1 MQSARAR
8 PPAVATP
15 RRPVTSTSEGK
26 HSEHE
31 SQRSQ
36 PVRPVTARTWAKMA
50 DASPYLGGGA
60 MSTHNNELY
69 NRPSKGV
76 QPKPGYQP
84 LSARATVSAATPRQ
98 SALLQPQTTRRPE
111 QAIPAW
117 PLPRTNGIK
126 SVSAATDGPDTANTL
141 TASSGTR
148 LGESGE
154 SAITIRAASAA
165 HQRKS
170 SFMAA
175 SAGTLSEARV
185 ETVAVAEKKA
195 PTATILRSQSKTI
208 RDNPMRSKEPGSTLE
223 AALRNAIR
231 SNNRQGLR
239 NLLIQPGPFAAPLQC
254 RVQRHRGGMFKPCTF
269 SLLLEL
275 DGASLSGTPPTILTA
290 IKRKG
295 RGTAA
300 KYIISMEAGDL
311 SLHGPGLCGS
321 LHTNNLGTDFTLL
334 TEASSE
340 LGAVGFKRSSLGAK
354 GPRKMSVALPLLDPK
369 KDTPKARRPSL
380 DGTQP
385 LCTRLKDGNSKTEI
399 HLINKP
405 PKWNQM
411 LQAYCLNFGGRVTQA
426 SVKNFQL
433 ITSENEDRTVLQFG
447 RVGDDS
453 FTMDFAYPMTLLQ
466 ARFQIA

>member
-15 RRPVTSTSEGK
+15 RRHEASCGNRSGWFCFRFECPGMCTFKLSFPTQSPQRTCLTGQPSNSPRHRPVTSTSEGK

-126 SVSAATDGPDTANTL
+126 SVSAATEGPDTANTL

-254 RVQRHRGGMFKPCTF
+254 RVQRHRGGMFKPCTV
-269 SLLLEL
+269 SNR
-275 DGASLSGTPPTILTA
+275 GARGIFLIALKLSGA
-290 IKRKG
+290 IN
-295 RGTAA
+295 
-300 KYIISMEAGDL
+300 
-311 SLHGPGLCGS
+311 C
-321 LHTNNLGTDFTLL
+321 
-334 TEASSE
+334 
-340 LGAVGFKRSSLGAK
+340 
-354 GPRKMSVALPLLDPK
+354 
-369 KDTPKARRPSL
+369 
-380 DGTQP
+380 
-385 LCTRLKDGNSKTEI
+385 C
-399 HLINKP
+399 
-405 PKWNQM
+405 
-411 LQAYCLNFGGRVTQA
+411 
-426 SVKNFQL
+426 
-433 ITSENEDRTVLQFG
+433 
-447 RVGDDS
+447 
-453 FTMDFAYPMTLLQ
+453 
-466 ARFQIA
+466 